1 MGSFRRV
8 AAVMLV
14 AASQAFAQT
23 PPGPTF
29 EVVSIRPHTTDPNSG
44 SWQQRPDGGYVMVNG
59 SIRRLIATA
68 YPTSS
73 PTGIVGLPSWA
84 ESERYDVTA
93 TATLSA
99 PPTPDERR
107 EMMRAM
113 LADRFQLRVHYESR
127 EEPAFA
133 LVLARG
139 DGRLGPEMKPAETD
153 CEAQVAAERER
164 VEAARAAGVPPAP
177 PRFTPPAPDAP
188 PVPCTLRMIGEV
200 MDGDVTLE
208 TLARMLRPSAGRPIV
223 DQTGLTG
230 YYHIVLRYDQ
240 LASIRGPATAASEPG
255 DAVSIFTALPE
266 QLGLKLEPTRATLDV
281 VVIDSIERPSAN

>member
-1 MGSFRRV
+1 MGSFRRF
-8 AAVMLV
+8 AAIMVV
-14 AASQAFAQT
+14 AASQAFAQS
-23 PPGPTF
+23 PSGPTF
-29 EVVSIRPHTTDPNSG
+29 EVVSIRPSANADFG
-44 SWQQRPDGGYVMVNG
+44 SMRQRPDGGFVMANG
-59 SIRRLIATA
+59 SIRSLIQTA

-113 LADRFQLRVHYESR
+113 LVDRFGLRAHYESR

-153 CEAQVAAERER
+153 CEAQAAADRAR
-164 VEAARAAGVPPAP
+164 AEAARVAGVPPTP
-177 PRFTPPAPDAP
+177 PTFTPPAPGAP
-188 PVPCTLRMIGEV
+188 PLPCSLRMMGEV
-200 MDGDVTLE
+200 MEGDLTLE
-208 TLARMLRPSAGRPIV
+208 MLARMLRPSAGRHIV

-230 YYHIVLRYDQ
+230 YYHVVLKYDR
-240 LASIRGPATAASEPG
+240 LAGIRGPATAAGEPG

-266 QLGLKLEPTRATLDV
+266 QLGLKLEPTRATLEVLV
-281 VVIDSIERPSAN
+281 VDSIERPSAN